1 MKNIELVDSSLER
14 EIKYLK
20 CQKLAQR
27 IRPRYASATC
37 RGYIPTDDAHRR
49 CRNRRTRPTRA
60 QINTP
65 APRTHAQ
72 RWLRAAAA
80 VATPSRLSPEPRQ
93 NQLSSCRRRPRTSRR
108 RTLRCTRCVQL
119 RGRATEGC
127 VQAGRTVGGGELCG
141 SVCRFPQED
150 GQRQVGLLDLGV
162 VSSPELTAGARGGGI
177 IQEPGTLQRI
187 WGSSA
192 QGRTGY
198 PCSRL
203 TTGRGELGAP

>member
-14 EIKYLK
+14 DREIS
-20 CQKLAQR
+20 QKLAQR
-27 IRPRYASATC
+27 TAALRL
-37 RGYIPTDDAHRR
+37 GYLSRLHPYG
-49 CRNRRTRPTRA
+49 RRTQTVPEPTHTA
-60 QINTP
+60 NACANKHPST
-65 APRTHAQ
+65 ARTHAK